1 MPAASLMDAVDLLMD
16 VDDIFGKDAA
26 CPASIDKKH
35 ERFILIT
42 GDNASG
48 KSFMAKHLKVGFDES
63 GEKVEFIPV
72 TMEMRTAPG
81 MQRAF
86 MFGMEDHSTGNVSV
100 RSVLTALRTCR
111 ERTQRHFLLLDEP
124 DIGVSE
130 SYARAMGET
139 IARFV
144 NEMPELTVGLA
155 VVTHSRAMV
164 RELMAVNP
172 TSIRVGADQRPLAQ
186 WLEEGPEFRS
196 VADLEALA
204 GETHTRMRTIK
215 SVLDSRDDPPAP
227 RR

>member
-1 MPAASLMDAVDLLMD
+1 MPAASLTDAVDLLMD

-124 DIGVSE
+124 DTFMPLRAYQVCRCGGLGV
-130 SYARAMGET
+130 
-139 IARFV
+139 
-144 NEMPELTVGLA
+144 VGLP
-155 VVTHSRAMV
+155 
-164 RELMAVNP
+164 L
-172 TSIRVGADQRPLAQ
+172 RP
-186 WLEEGPEFRS
+186 PK
-196 VADLEALA
+196 D
-204 GETHTRMRTIK
+204 
-215 SVLDSRDDPPAP
+215 
-227 RR
+227 

>member
-1 MPAASLMDAVDLLMD
+1 MPAAYLMDAIDLLME
-16 VDDIFGKDAA
+16 VDDIFGKDAP
-26 CPASIDKKH
+26 CPATLSKGH
-35 ERFILIT
+35 ERFVLIT

-63 GEKVEFIPV
+63 GEKIEFIPV
-72 TMEMRTAPG
+72 SMEMRTAPG

-100 RSVLTALRTCR
+100 RSVLTGLRTCR
-111 ERTQRHFLLLDEP
+111 ERTQRHFMLLDEP

-130 SYARAMGET
+130 SYARAMGEV
-139 IARFV
+139 IAQFV
-144 NEMPELTVGLA
+144 ADMPEMTVGLA
-155 VVTHSRAMV
+155 VVTHSRPLV

-172 TSIRVGADQRPLAQ
+172 TSIRIGADQRPLSQ
-186 WLEEGPEFRS
+186 WLEEGPGYRS

-204 GETHTRMRTIK
+204 GETHGRMRTIK
-215 SVLDSRDDPPAP
+215 AVLDSRNEPSGP